1 MAFKSNNIRNRI
13 NTREELVKLLK
24 SYEDILSI
32 QMVDYLK
39 SLIDLEFSVVRDNI
53 SDKDRV
59 VLSELQIYR
68 RVAMY
73 NIYNRALYLFNKSN
87 IDLVTDDDLAL
98 TIYTSIKEKN
108 IKLFDFDYN
117 LYANN
122 FDLIIN

>member
-13 NTREELVKLLK
+13 NTKEELVKLLK

-59 VLSELQIYR
+59 VLSELHIYR
-68 RVAMY
+68 RVSMY
-73 NIYNRALYLFNKSN
+73 NSCHMKIYIFNK
-87 IDLVTDDDLAL
+87 
-98 TIYTSIKEKN
+98 IK
-108 IKLFDFDYN
+108 Y
-117 LYANN
+117 
-122 FDLIIN
+122 

>member
-59 VLSELQIYR
+59 VLS
-68 RVAMY
+68 
-73 NIYNRALYLFNKSN
+73 
-87 IDLVTDDDLAL
+87 DL
-98 TIYTSIKEKN
+98 
-108 IKLFDFDYN
+108 
-117 LYANN
+117 
-122 FDLIIN
+122 